1 MFDKSCPTLWDPMDC
16 STPGFPVL
24 HYLPEFAQTHVHWVS
39 DAIQPS
45 NPLPPPFPFAFNLSQ
60 HKVFPVSWFSCK
72 ATQTQDSVS
81 QAPGDR
87 QRKLSGKGLSAH
99 TGGSL
104 SHLEPAQSH
113 SSLEAPTSDQW
124 WPHLQSL
131 QRLPLPTPTPLILK
145 KVQTTLNITGQ
156 KLWVLITE
164 SQSPIDVSCV
174 NEWMCITIQQN

>member
-1 MFDKSCPTLWDPMDC
+1 M
-16 STPGFPVL
+16 TPRTVAHQGSLSFTILQSLFKLMPVESVMLPNHLILCRPLFLLPSIFP
-24 HYLPEFAQTHVHWVS
+24 S
-39 DAIQPS
+39 I
-45 NPLPPPFPFAFNLSQ
+45 
-60 HKVFPVSWFSCK
+60 KVFPVSWFSCK

-99 TGGSL
+99 AGGSL
-104 SHLEPAQSH
+104 LHLEPAQSH

-156 KLWVLITE
+156 KL
-164 SQSPIDVSCV
+164 
-174 NEWMCITIQQN
+174 